1 MATTPIFPV
10 TIQTAFQ
17 QILPADASALKT
29 LYTGAANGTKID
41 NILISSTDTSNRD
54 LVFYITSGGIDYQIA
69 TISCIANSGNT
80 NAIYP
85 IGLFS
90 HVAFNYLNFDPMGNH
105 YMYLKSGDVLKV
117 KSATTVT
124 AAKAIQFTVQ
134 AGDY

>member
-17 QILPADASALKT
+17 QILPADASALKN

-80 NAIYP
+80 NAI
-85 IGLFS
+85 
-90 HVAFNYLNFDPMGNH
+90 
-105 YMYLKSGDVLKV
+105 
-117 KSATTVT
+117 
-124 AAKAIQFTVQ
+124 
-134 AGDY
+134 